1 MIAIGSQAPDFILD
15 SQFDTEFTLSQFNGT
30 KNVMLVFYPKDWTST

>member
-1 MIAIGSQAPDFILD
+1 MIAIGSQAPDFKLD
-15 SQFDTEFTLSQFNGT
+15 SQFDTEFTLNQFKGT